1 MTDWLTTSDLST
13 HLAAGAEQKYGK
25 SDAALCVKAQNDLVE
40 PGEKADFD
48 RILEGLSQGV
58 ITRAHLERNARN
70 ILTLMLRSHLYSA
83 QPYNTAVPGKCITFS
98 QEK

>member
-1 MTDWLTTSDLST
+1 M
-13 HLAAGAEQKYGK
+13 
-25 SDAALCVKAQNDLVE
+25 
-40 PGEKADFD
+40 
-48 RILEGLSQGV
+48 

-83 QPYNTAVPGKCITFS
+83 QPYNTTVPGKCITFS